1 MAVAR
6 LALTSFAD
14 GEVRLSDE
22 VELYQRTYTT
32 LLRSSGETQLRV
44 LEPSHM
50 AMGSSLHPLAASD
63 EIDLGAFLYAIRRL
77 PDGIVG
83 AELVVMGQDVEQLTA
98 SGIPVESW
106 LEDEA
111 PARRR
116 RWYDNGAGTLA
127 VLLASSSDVDDL
139 VPTLVAFQIEWN
151 KIRFRQRA
159 AGWPRSTGSP
169 EVPPEECARE
179 LGGSPGDWARLQET
193 WGTSFGERIRLI
205 GERRLSLRMR
215 MLGGTHTGYAR
226 LTRRWWTPVSAEL
239 AVEGLTERPLYF
251 ASSNSHSLVNIA
263 TGIARDREPELVAFV
278 EQLDEDDILRQ
289 ELAAFREGRSEG
301 SWENFL
307 YFAAR
312 LYFSARGP
320 DAAAERRAA
329 EREKGVTHLR
339 SRTALRVP
347 AQVISLAALDPRA
360 LDPRVGDVDP
370 AALAASGAVIV
381 NIDYPL
387 GVAAYNILREVA
399 VDRAALRGVY
409 ILGKAATLNA
419 DVGDV
424 MISNVVHDE
433 HSGSTYWLDNAF
445 SVDDLAADLRF
456 GTGLDNQR
464 TVTVKSTFLQNRSY
478 LDFYYREAFTVVEME
493 TGPYCNAVYEI
504 ADADRHPV
512 NEAVN
517 FSKLPIDLGIIHYA
531 SDTPYTQARTLGARG
546 LSYYGMDSTYA
557 SSLAIL
563 RRVLRL
569 EGALVESERGRG
581 PDQTVRH
588 AYAPTGCQA
597 VLSSVTASSRSS
609 ASPTAS
615 S

>member
-6 LALTSFAD
+6 LALSSFAD

-50 AMGSSLHPLAASD
+50 AMGSSLHPLAAS
-63 EIDLGAFLYAIRRL
+63 EELDLGAFLYAVRRL

-83 AELVVMGQDVEQLTA
+83 AELVVMGQETAQLTA
-98 SGIPVESW
+98 NGVPVDTWE
-106 LEDEA
+106 EAEA

-116 RWYDNGAGTLA
+116 RWYDNGNGTLA
-127 VLLASSSDVDDL
+127 VLLASASDVDDL

-151 KIRFRQRA
+151 KIRVRQRA
-159 AGWPRSTGSP
+159 SGWPRADSP
-169 EVPPEECARE
+169 DVPAEECARE
-179 LGGSPGDWARLQET
+179 LGGSADDWDRLHEAWGDA
-193 WGTSFGERIRLI
+193 FGERIARI
-205 GERRLSLRMR
+205 GEKRLSLRVR

-226 LTRRWWTPVSAEL
+226 LTRRWWAPVSAEL
-239 AVEGLTERPLYF
+239 AIEGLAERPLYF
-251 ASSNSHSLVNIA
+251 VSSNSHSLVNIV
-263 TGIARDREPELVAFV
+263 TGIAHEHEAELLAFV
-278 EQLDEDDILRQ
+278 EQLPADDILHQ
-289 ELAAFREGRSEG
+289 ELIAFREGRSEG

-307 YFAAR
+307 YFVAR
-312 LYFSARGP
+312 LYFDERGRE
-320 DAAAERRAA
+320 AFLARRADEH
-329 EREKGVTHLR
+329 ERGVTHLR
-339 SRTALRVP
+339 STTALRVP
-347 AQVISLAALDPRA
+347 AQVISLAALDPAA
-360 LDPRVGDVDP
+360 LDPRLGEVDADVM
-370 AALAASGAVIV
+370 AASGAVIV

-399 VDRAALRGVY
+399 VDRSALRGVY

-433 HSGSTYWLDNAF
+433 HSGCTYWLDNAF

-464 TVTVKSTFLQNRSY
+464 AVTVKSTFLQNRSY

-493 TGPYCNAVYEI
+493 TGPYCDAVYEI

-512 NEAVN
+512 GEAVN

-563 RRVLRL
+563 RRILRL
-569 EGALVESERGRG
+569 EGAL
-581 PDQTVRH
+581 
-588 AYAPTGCQA
+588 A
-597 VLSSVTASSRSS
+597 
-609 ASPTAS
+609 
-615 S
+615 

>member
-32 LLRSSGETQLRV
+32 LLRSSGETALRV

-50 AMGSSLHPLAASD
+50 AMGSSLHPLAAS
-63 EIDLGAFLYAIRRL
+63 EELDLGAFLYSVQRL
-77 PDGIVG
+77 PDGIAG
-83 AELVVMGQDVEQLTA
+83 AELVVMGQDVEALTA
-98 SGIPVESW
+98 FGIPVESW
-106 LEDEA
+106 QEAEA

-116 RWYDNGAGTLA
+116 RWYDSGTGTLA

-139 VPTLVAFQIEWN
+139 VPTLVAYQIERN
-151 KIRFRQRA
+151 KIRIRMRA
-159 AGWPRSTGSP
+159 AGWPDTPRSP
-169 EVPPEECARE
+169 DVPPEECARE
-179 LGGSPGDWARLQET
+179 LGGSADDWGRLRT
-193 WGTSFGERIRLI
+193 AWGPAFGERMRLI
-205 GERRLSLRMR
+205 GQKRASLRVR

-226 LTRRWWTPVSAEL
+226 LTRRWWTPVSAKL
-239 AVEGLTERPLYF
+239 AGAGLTERPLYF
-251 ASSNSHSLVNIA
+251 VSSNSHSLVNIV
-263 TGIARDREPELVAFV
+263 TGIAREVEPELIEFV
-278 EQLDEDDILRQ
+278 EQLDDDDILRQ
-289 ELAAFREGRSEG
+289 ELTAFRKGESQG

-307 YFAAR
+307 YFVAR
-312 LYFSARGP
+312 LYFSERGP
-320 DAAAERRAA
+320 DAAAERRDG
-329 EREKGVTHLR
+329 EQRRGVTHLR
-339 SRTALRVP
+339 SKTALRVP
-347 AQVISLAALDPRA
+347 AQVISLGALDPGALDPRIGA
-360 LDPRVGDVDP
+360 VD
-370 AALAASGAVIV
+370 AEVLAASDAVIV

-387 GVAAYNILREVA
+387 GVAAYNILWEVA
-399 VDRAALRGVY
+399 VDRAGLRGVY

-445 SVDDLAADLRF
+445 SVDDLAPDLRF

-464 TVTVKSTFLQNRSY
+464 AVTVKSTFLQNRSY

-512 NEAVN
+512 GEAVN

-557 SSLAIL
+557 SSLAII
-563 RRVLRL
+563 RRILRL
-569 EGALVESERGRG
+569 EGALS
-581 PDQTVRH
+581 
-588 AYAPTGCQA
+588 
-597 VLSSVTASSRSS
+597 
-609 ASPTAS
+609 
-615 S
+615 

>member
-6 LALTSFAD
+6 LALSSFVD

-50 AMGSSLHPLAASD
+50 AMGSSLHPLAAS
-63 EIDLGAFLYAIRRL
+63 EELDLGAFLYAVQRL
-77 PDGIVG
+77 PDGIAG
-83 AELVVMGQDVEQLTA
+83 AELVIMGQDVEALMA
-98 SGIPVESW
+98 NGVPVEDW
-106 LEDEA
+106 QEAEA

-116 RWYDNGAGTLA
+116 RWYDSGTGTLA

-151 KIRFRQRA
+151 KIRVRMRA
-159 AGWPRSTGSP
+159 AGWPRGADP
-169 EVPPEECARE
+169 DVPPEETARE
-179 LGGSPGDWARLQET
+179 LGGSADDWGRLRT
-193 WGTSFGERIRLI
+193 AWGEKFGERMLRI
-205 GERRLSLRMR
+205 GEKRLSLRVR
-215 MLGGTHTGYAR
+215 MLGGTYTGYAR
-226 LTRRWWTPVSAEL
+226 LTRGWWTPISSEL
-239 AVEGLTERPLYF
+239 VAEGLTERPLYF
-251 ASSNSHSLVNIA
+251 VSSNSHSLVNIV
-263 TGIARDREPELVAFV
+263 TGIAREREPQLVAFV
-278 EQLDEDDILRQ
+278 EELPDDDILRE
-289 ELAAFREGRSEG
+289 ELTAFREGRSEG
-301 SWENFL
+301 SWDNFL
-307 YFAAR
+307 YFVAR
-312 LYFSARGP
+312 LYFPALGREGV
-320 DAAAERRAA
+320 AERRAL
-329 EREKGVTHLR
+329 EHQKGVTNLR
-339 SRTALRVP
+339 SRNALRVP
-347 AQVISLAALDPRA
+347 AQVMPLSALDVKA
-360 LDPRVGDVDP
+360 LDPRVGQVD
-370 AALAASGAVIV
+370 ADALRNSGAVIV

-399 VDRAALRGVY
+399 VDRTALRGVY

-464 TVTVKSTFLQNRSY
+464 AVTVKSTFLQNRSY

-563 RRVLRL
+563 RRILRL
-569 EGALVESERGRG
+569 EGALDPTPG
-581 PDQTVRH
+581 P
-588 AYAPTGCQA
+588 G
-597 VLSSVTASSRSS
+597 
-609 ASPTAS
+609 
-615 S
+615 